1 MKLVINIISNSL
13 KLFFLGG
20 ILSNL
25 FLVILVFS
33 DSYFRYLDF
42 SEENFHQEIVKYFW
56 FTVYVPLILII
67 IYMLFMVY
75 QKIQIFDKIVVG
87 ISGLLGIILFVF
99 LERYIKKYALIHE
112 YLILSMFLLIFGY
125 LFLFYIIKFINKKYQ
140 EVNS

>member
-20 ILSNL
+20 VLSNL

-42 SEENFHQEIVKYFW
+42 AEENFHQKIVKYFW

-67 IYMLFMVY
+67 IYMLFMIY
-75 QKIQIFDKIVVG
+75 QKIQIFDKTVVG

-112 YLILSMFLLIFGY
+112 YLIQSMFLLIFGY